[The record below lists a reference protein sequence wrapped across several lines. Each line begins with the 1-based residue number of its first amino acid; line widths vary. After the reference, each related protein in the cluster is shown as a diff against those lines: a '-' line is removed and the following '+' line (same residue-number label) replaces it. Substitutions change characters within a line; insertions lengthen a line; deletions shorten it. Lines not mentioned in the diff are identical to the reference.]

1 MAKIHDKYVIELA
14 EVIKGYGNNPDVAD
28 PFRLSEF
35 YRFYELPNIAVS
47 QENFEKMQLL
57 EDVPFGYSQE
67 YINQI
72 KWERD
77 LAIQQ
82 LNELGYG
89 LGEEMRTDGDTISRR
104 AAINLIGQHT
114 FYNDYDDMDRC
125 SLVDGLRKLPSAQ
138 PTQSNDSNTL
148 NALDCVSRQAVRD
161 WLVNNWDGRTKT
173 IFGDWIENLPSA
185 QPEISRIEQELHGK
199 TPEEQYE
206 FIDWLMFKF
215 ALAYTDSRLAV
226 VEWLRGEK
234 EDE

>member
-1 MAKIHDKYVIELA
+1 MAKVHDKYVIELA
-14 EVIKGYGNNPDVAD
+14 EVIKGYGNDPDVAD

-57 EDVPFGYSQE
+57 DDVPFGYSQE

-138 PTQSNDSNTL
+138 PEIIRCK
-148 NALDCVSRQAVRD
+148 DCKHYHISFCKIWSRYGTVQTRETGFCYMAERKD
-161 WLVNNWDGRTKT
+161 NG
-173 IFGDWIENLPSA
+173 
-185 QPEISRIEQELHGK
+185 
-199 TPEEQYE
+199 
-206 FIDWLMFKF
+206 
-215 ALAYTDSRLAV
+215 
-226 VEWLRGEK
+226 
-234 EDE
+234 